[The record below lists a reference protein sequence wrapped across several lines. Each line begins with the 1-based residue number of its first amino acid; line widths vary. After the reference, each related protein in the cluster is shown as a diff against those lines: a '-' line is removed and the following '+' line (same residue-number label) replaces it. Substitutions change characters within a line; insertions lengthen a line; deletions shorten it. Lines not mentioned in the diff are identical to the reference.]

1 MGLRSAREDRPI
13 KHRSRSTFATN
24 PRQVGQALAP
34 RGLSSEPLEN
44 SSLSIWKQCVTSGHI
59 NLLELMPV
67 ADKIRLNGR
76 GSHGPR
82 TESVRARRWKST
94 A

>member
-1 MGLRSAREDRPI
+1 MGLRSAREHRPI
-13 KHRSRSTFATN
+13 RRRAGSTFATV
-24 PRQVGQALAP
+24 PRLVKPALAT
-34 RGLSSEPLEN
+34 RGLSNKPLEN
-44 SSLSIWKQCVTSGHI
+44 SSLSIWEQCVTSGHI